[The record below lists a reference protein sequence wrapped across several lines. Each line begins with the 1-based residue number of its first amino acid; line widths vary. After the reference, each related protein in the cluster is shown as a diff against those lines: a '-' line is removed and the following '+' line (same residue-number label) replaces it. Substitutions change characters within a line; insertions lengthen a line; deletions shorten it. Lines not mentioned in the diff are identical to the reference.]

1 MDLALTGMDKGMYA
15 DMTLIDL
22 QKAFDTLDYKILL
35 EKMICVGFKTQVIK
49 LFESYLSNK
58 KFFVSVDDVFSEAGI
73 SARPLR
79 KRFSETRL
87 F

>member
-1 MDLALTGMDKGMYA
+1 MDLALTGMDKGMCA

-49 LFESYLSNK
+49 LFESY
-58 KFFVSVDDVFSEAGI
+58 
-73 SARPLR
+73 
-79 KRFSETRL
+79 
-87 F
+87 